1 MFFND
6 NDTVV
11 NAVNNLLKDQ
21 NYSSVLEKLEK
32 IINNP
37 DGFPNQILGSS
48 IGDPVA
54 VIPGFDQEEEMCCAN
69 VYVFTEHSY
78 DKVFSPDKV
87 MEALGKYFDSC
98 ASAIQS
104 VTIFVPLS
112 GIFRMEREGLKILSK
127 LHQKKIKINIFTA
140 HDRFP
145 GLIQIPY
152 SDFSVKPYKSKV

>member
-1 MFFND
+1 MFFYD
-6 NDTVV
+6 PVV

-21 NYSSVLEKLEK
+21 RYSCVLEKLEK
-32 IINNP
+32 IIKNP
-37 DGFPNQILGSS
+37 DGFHHQILGSS

-54 VIPGFDQEEEMCCAN
+54 VIPGLGFDQGEEMCCAN

>member
-6 NDTVV
+6 NDPVV

-37 DGFPNQILGSS
+37 DGFPHQILGSS

-78 DKVFSPDKV
+78 GKVF
-87 MEALGKYFDSC
+87 
-98 ASAIQS
+98 
-104 VTIFVPLS
+104 
-112 GIFRMEREGLKILSK
+112 
-127 LHQKKIKINIFTA
+127 
-140 HDRFP
+140 
-145 GLIQIPY
+145 
-152 SDFSVKPYKSKV
+152 FSR

>member
-6 NDTVV
+6 PVV

-21 NYSSVLEKLEK
+21 SYSSVLEKLEK

-37 DGFPNQILGSS
+37 DGFPHQILGS

-54 VIPGFDQEEEMCCAN
+54 VIPGFDQGEEMCCAN

-78 DKVFSPDKV
+78 EKVFSPNTV
-87 MEALGKYFDSC
+87 MKALDKYFDSC
-98 ASAIQS
+98 GSAIQK
-104 VTIFVPLS
+104 VTVFTPLN
-112 GIFRMEREGLKILSK
+112 GIFRMERDGFKILNRFHDK
-127 LHQKKIKINIFTA
+127 GIKIDVFA
-140 HDRFP
+140 VHDLVS

-152 SDFSVKPYKSKV
+152 RDFSVKPNKLIV